1 MKRVSPILL
10 VLAGLLS
17 SNETQA
23 AAGFPP
29 VTDEERAVTSVP
41 GEPNAPAVVLFKK
54 GEFLM
59 MGHGLVTGSLASHL
73 RVQTRVKILTEAG
86 KSNGEIS
93 IGHSDF
99 TRLASFEGRTVLP
112 DGRILPVPADARFV
126 RKTSVS
132 HKTFV
137 TAVAFPSVEV
147 GAILDYQYEL
157 VFQSP
162 FLLDPWYFSEDV
174 PVRRSEIIFKGGAGW
189 KMRPWSRSPFEVKIQ
204 QEKESTSRGE
214 VVRAWAEN
222 LPAVP
227 DDPYGPPYNDLAAQ
241 MILLPASYIT
251 GPYQSQAFLET
262 WNTLAWWVS
271 RSYRDVLN
279 RDSGVAQQAR
289 KEATSGTARQ
299 KAEALYRFVRDEIET
314 GPGGGIFVDDDASLR
329 KLLAERRASPAEKA
343 LLLHTMLKAVQIS
356 SVLVWAGDRNRGE
369 LDSNFANPNWFDTV
383 LVLPKVEDG
392 GPLFYLDPSDRALG
406 FGQLRAGYEGTW
418 ALVAGVSEVRAVVLP
433 EVPFNE
439 NLRRAEID
447 LALDEQGRLSGTG
460 TLRLT
465 GHPAWEKIDW
475 QEDDA
480 KTVQAWTDWLASQYR
495 DFQVS
500 GVKAVEEPNERR
512 VTLTW
517 SLAQREEEV
526 LGDEASLVPSAPLGP
541 LAQPFVQPV
550 TARKTVV
557 MFDYTSREEVELRLR
572 WPDSWKVESLPRPVS
587 LKNDAGAMTASVAVK
602 EGERSLTYQ
611 RQLDLTRR
619 TLKGPEQYERVQS
632 LFGEVEKSDAQALL
646 LVRR

>member
-1 MKRVSPILL
+1 MRRIFLILL
-10 VLAGLLS
+10 VLASLLS
-17 SNETQA
+17 SHPSQA
-23 AAGFPP
+23 ADFPP
-29 VTDEERAVTSVP
+29 ITDEERAVTSVP

-54 GEFLM
+54 GEFVM

-73 RVQTRVKILTEAG
+73 RVHTRVKILTEAG
-86 KSNGEIS
+86 KSNGEFS

-99 TRLASFEGRTVLP
+99 TKLASFEGRTVLP
-112 DGRILPVPADARFV
+112 DGRVLPVPADARFV

-132 HKTFV
+132 QKTFV

-174 PVRRSEIIFKGGAGW
+174 PVRRSEIVFKGGSGW
-189 KMRPWSRSPFEVKIQ
+189 KMRSWKRSPFGVKIE
-204 QEKESTSRGE
+204 QEQEMTSRGE

-227 DDPYGPPYNDLAAQ
+227 DDPYGPPYTDLATQ
-241 MILLPASYIT
+241 MMLLPASYT
-251 GPYQSQAFLET
+251 AGPYQSQAFLET
-262 WNTLAWWVS
+262 WNSLAWWVS
-271 RSYRDVLN
+271 RVYGDVLN

-289 KEATSGTARQ
+289 KVATSGTSRQ

-314 GPGGGIFVDDDASLR
+314 DSGTGLFVDSEASLR
-329 KLLAERRASPAEKA
+329 KLLAARRASPAEKA
-343 LLLHTMLKAVQIS
+343 LLLHAMLKAVQVP
-356 SVLVWAGDRNRGE
+356 SVLVWAGDRNRGDV
-369 LDSNFANPNWFDTV
+369 DSNLANPNWFDTV
-383 LVLPKVEDG
+383 LVLPKVAESPSG
-392 GPLFYLDPSDRALG
+392 LYLDSSDRALG

-418 ALVAGVSEVRAVVLP
+418 ALVAGAGQVQGVILP
-433 EVPFNE
+433 ETPFHE

-447 LALDEQGRLSGTG
+447 LALDEKGRLSGTG

-475 QEDDA
+475 QENESKA
-480 KTVQAWTDWLASQYR
+480 VEAWKDWLAGQYR
-495 DFQVS
+495 DFQIS
-500 GVKAVEEPNERR
+500 DVKAVEAPDERKAT
-512 VTLTW
+512 VTW
-517 SLAQREEEV
+517 SMAQREEEV

-541 LAQPFVQPV
+541 RAQPFLQPAA
-550 TARKTVV
+550 ARKTMV

-572 WPDSWKVESLPRPVS
+572 WPETWKIESLPRPVS
-587 LKNDAGAMTASVAVK
+587 LKNDAGAMTASVEVK
-602 EGERSLTYQ
+602 DGERSLTYR
-611 RQLDLTRR
+611 RQLDVTRR

-632 LFGEVEKSDAQALL
+632 LFGEAEKSDAQALL